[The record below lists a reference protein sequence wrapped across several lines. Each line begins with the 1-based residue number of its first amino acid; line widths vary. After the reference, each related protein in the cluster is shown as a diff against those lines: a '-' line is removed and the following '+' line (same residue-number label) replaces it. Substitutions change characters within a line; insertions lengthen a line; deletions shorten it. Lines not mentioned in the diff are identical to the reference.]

1 LLGLK
6 IAEGNRNRRRLND
19 KAAGDD
25 RTTVE
30 APVPED
36 PRSADIFENFASP
49 FPENRENS
57 P

>member
-1 LLGLK
+1 LLGLN
-6 IAEGNRNRRRLND
+6 IAEDNRNRRRLKD

-25 RTTVE
+25 GTIVE
-30 APVPED
+30 ASLPED
-36 PRSADIFENFASP
+36 PRSSDIFENFASP

>member
-1 LLGLK
+1 MV
-6 IAEGNRNRRRLND
+6 EGNRNRRRLKD

-30 APVPED
+30 APRRKNRD
-36 PRSADIFENFASP
+36 PADIFENFASP